1 MKILPFVLL
10 TIGTLG
16 LFIIEFTEGSRYLTL
31 TFAGLNVLGL
41 VTLYALVLRRKKVQ

>member
-10 TIGTLG
+10 VIGTFG
-16 LFIIEFTEGSRYLTL
+16 LLIVEFTEGARYLTL

-41 VTLYALVLRRKKVQ
+41 IVLVLKCCKKP